1 MMMIENR
8 PLLTVEDGSIA
19 AEERAHNMGRTDD
32 TQKTL
37 KSFQMAGLS
46 GLCEEAA
53 ALFAVGKSKEAA
65 TILTND
71 LNTKKGKSASDVW
84 YMLFDIYQAT
94 QQQAAFEKLALFFAT
109 VFGTSPPAWEEKTAH
124 QSGFARNVLIVEG
137 APKDIQIEKIR
148 DFLQAS
154 KNFRQARLDLSRAR
168 LEGGMDEQ
176 LANTKRLLDFLPRLR
191 RDRVGVFLMGESQ
204 MVSDLKA
211 RIRTE
216 DGENDPFWLLLF
228 ELLQWRGQEEIF
240 EDLAIEYA
248 QRFDRCAPGY
258 ELDGAIA
265 VAPESALPDGP
276 RPGWGGK
283 EALIVPP
290 ETITSAETRSLLDRI
305 EAGLRQFGS
314 VRIDAQNLKLF
325 DYESATAMARFL
337 GTAGVKK
344 DNVVIVKPSE
354 LIRVLIHIVGME
366 SLVTIEPRRR

>member
-1 MMMIENR
+1 MSDNR
-8 PLLTVEDGSIA
+8 SLLSVEDGAHA
-19 AEERAHNMGRTDD
+19 AEERAHNMGRGDD
-32 TQKTL
+32 VSKTL
-37 KSFQMAGLS
+37 GSYQIPGLS
-46 GLCEEAA
+46 GPCEEAA
-53 ALFAVGKSKEAA
+53 ALFAVGKSREAA
-65 TILTND
+65 NVLTND
-71 LNTKKGKSASDVW
+71 LNGKKGKSSKDVW
-84 YMLFDIYQAT
+84 YMLFDVYQAT
-94 QQQAAFEKLALFFAT
+94 QQHAAFEKLALFFAT
-109 VFGTSPPAWEEKTAH
+109 VFGASPPPWEEKATL

-148 DFLQAS
+148 DFLHAS
-154 KNFRQARLDLSRAR
+154 KQSRQARLDLSRAR
-168 LEGGMDEQ
+168 LEGGLEDQ

-204 MVSDLKA
+204 MVSDLTA
-211 RIRTE
+211 RSRTDE
-216 DGENDPFWLLLF
+216 GAHDPFWLLLF

-240 EDLAIEYA
+240 EDLAVEYA

-290 ETITSAETRSLLDRI
+290 ENISSSETRSLLDRI

-314 VRIDAQNLKLF
+314 VRIDAQHLKMF
-325 DYESATAMARFL
+325 DYESATALARFL
-337 GTAGVKK
+337 GNAGIKK
-344 DNVVIVKPSE
+344 DQVVIVKPSE

-366 SLVTIEPRRR
+366 SLVTIEHRRR